1 MMFDLVYCCPI
12 CKSTKYKY
20 EYATTEFW
28 GAMVTAEQSGYCSD
42 CGYWIEQHYSP
53 ACEGFADIK
62 RGYRDSNGVYHS
74 KNVRKHKRN
83 RRKHL
88 DKVKQIDMRYNYLYY
103 YL

>member
-1 MMFDLVYCCPI
+1 MMFDLVHRCPI

-28 GAMVTAEQSGYCSD
+28 GVIEQSGYCPD

-53 ACEGFADIK
+53 ACEGFVDIK